1 MRLLS
6 ALDATFIYLESE
18 HSPMAIGAVY
28 IIDAADTAD
37 GFSYES
43 WYALVKSRLKL
54 SEVFRQRLVEVPLDL
69 SFPYWVR
76 DPDFDLDKHLP
87 TVHLPSPGGMNE
99 LMQTAAS
106 IWGQVLD
113 RERPLWDITLVTG
126 IDDISEISKGS
137 FALISRVHHAAV
149 DGKAST
155 EMMSALMD
163 MTAAIR
169 DVGTDDQWQAEA
181 LPSSLGIIARSW
193 SKTGQ
198 KALELAGFTGKAAVD
213 AVTLRTDKRLKK
225 IDPPPRILSAP
236 ATIFNQ
242 PIESERTYWGRNFDF
257 DRIRAIRK
265 AVPGVTINDVVLAIC
280 AGGLRSYLQARD
292 ELPDKPLVAMA
303 PISVRAEEE
312 GTGNQVSA
320 MLVSLATDMD
330 DALDRLLAIR
340 ANTQSSKVHAS
351 ALPANRITEFLPS
364 ETLAAAARVYTRT
377 RLGGHHRPFFNVTIT
392 NVPGP
397 PAPLYTAGARIHS
410 AYGMAP
416 ILDGLGLI
424 LVVVSYHGRISI
436 GISSCR
442 QIVPDPDNM
451 AECFA
456 RSMDELEL
464 AVKKADPEKLKE
476 DYQKHEIASA
486 ENQHPLKAFRDA
498 SEALEKAIDSLED

>member
-1 MRLLS
+1 MRPLS

-28 IIDAADTAD
+28 IIDAADTPED
-37 GFSYES
+37 FSYES
-43 WYALVKSRLKL
+43 WYSLVKSRLKL

-76 DPDFDLDKHLP
+76 DPGFDLDKHLP
-87 TVHLPSPGGMNE
+87 TVHLPAPGGMSE
-99 LMQTAAS
+99 LMQKAAE

-126 IDDISEISKGS
+126 IDGISEISKGS
-137 FALISRVHHAAV
+137 FALITRVHHAAV

-155 EMMSALMD
+155 EMMTALMD
-163 MTAAIR
+163 MTTTIR
-169 DVGTDDQWQAEA
+169 DVGADNWQAEV

-193 SKTGQ
+193 SKAGQ

-213 AVTLRTDKRLKK
+213 AVNLRTDKRLKK

-242 PIESERTYWGRNFDF
+242 PIASERTYWGKNFDF
-257 DRIRAIRK
+257 ERIRAIRK

-280 AGGLRSYLQARD
+280 AGGLRSYMQARD
-292 ELPDKPLVAMA
+292 VLPDKPLVAMA
-303 PISVRAEEE
+303 PISVRGEEE

-320 MLVSLATDMD
+320 MLVSLATDID
-330 DALDRLLAIR
+330 DPLDRLIAIR
-340 ANTQSSKVHAS
+340 TNTQSSKVHAS
-351 ALPANRITEFLPS
+351 ALPANKITEFLPS

-377 RLGGHHRPFFNVTIT
+377 RLGGRHRPFFNVTIT

-397 PAPLYTAGARIHS
+397 PVPLYTAGARIHS

-456 RSMDELEL
+456 LSMDELEL
-464 AVKKADPEKLKE
+464 AVTKADPLKLKE
-476 DYQKHEIASA
+476 DDQDYEIAPT

-498 SEALEKAIDSLED
+498 SEALDKAIDSLED